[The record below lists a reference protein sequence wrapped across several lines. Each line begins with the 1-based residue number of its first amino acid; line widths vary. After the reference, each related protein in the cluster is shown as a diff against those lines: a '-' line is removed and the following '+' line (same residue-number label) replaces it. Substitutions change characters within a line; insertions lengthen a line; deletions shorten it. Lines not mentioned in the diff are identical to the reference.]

1 MRRASLRSAIPALI
15 AAGVV
20 VFASSSSAH
29 AASLAR
35 AGSAGGS
42 AAAMML
48 GTSDLPDG
56 YQPDASLTGPLTG
69 SRARALGAQPGQFG
83 TLDSWVRAWQRP
95 GVAKVIETAVQ
106 VGTHDIAREV
116 VESAA
121 TLLVHQG
128 AARQPLTGP
137 VGPAYGEPV
146 EASGTQEFELV
157 LPLARGPYYFT
168 LYVFVLSSSPSS
180 ASPLMSRL
188 AAAQADKVPADTP
201 DTADSGNLAP
211 YVAGGVAGV
220 LLMYMLL
227 ADGIAYLRNPLRRRR
242 LTKAGRY
249 GPVPDAADAAD
260 VSAAAKRDKR
270 IAIARLAVQLG
281 GVGLASCAVDRSQV
295 PYWYAYPVVGLTV
308 AWAGGRFIRP
318 GGTGRDRAHTIMAG
332 SHWVLVSALLAV
344 GSIAVLFGLAVVCDA
359 GLLNALPPGLPEK
372 NVFQPGWTTAQN
384 LSGSDLMVGL
394 ILLVLGAIIYRY
406 ARRLGSIDARRL
418 LERDSRPPVLYLRAF
433 GDDRLR
439 LWTATLGRS
448 SLIERFT
455 LRRFDRFEE
464 VLVRHLSQYG
474 PVIAVNP
481 PGTKLAPL
489 GAARQTIVN
498 AEWHAE
504 VAGWMAECT
513 LIVFLTPPIEV
524 REGLQWELRTVS
536 EHGYWDKTLVVVPP
550 VPANQLRDRW
560 QGFRAACG
568 GFWPFTVTGAVTDS
582 GALTLAFRDDRW
594 RVTRADR
601 RTEWTYGTA
610 FNQVLGHARHPTV
623 TSGRDVRPEAHHRR
637 LAWRPAALIA
647 AAVSVLAVGGLGTW
661 YAVGRIPPAH
671 RLTAATSSSSSA
683 PTPSSPVVTSPASPA
698 ASQPVTASSAAAS
711 SSPPA
716 GTVPLTDAAAQ
727 YPAAAAIQAVVTQY
741 FTAINDR
748 DYGAYLNTQSPENTM
763 TEAQFQAGFRSTQ
776 DSDAVITSIM
786 TGSGGRPA
794 ADVVFTSRQQ
804 PEDGPGG
811 ESCTKWR
818 VTLFFDTSTATYT
831 IDTPPASYH
840 AIYQACP

>member
-1 MRRASLRSAIPALI
+1 MRRASLRSAIPALV
-15 AAGVV
+15 AAVV
-20 VFASSSSAH
+20 VVSASSSSAH

-35 AGSAGGS
+35 TGSTGGS
-42 AAAMML
+42 AAAVML

-69 SRARALGAQPGQFG
+69 SRARVLGAQPGQFG
-83 TLDSWVRAWQRP
+83 TLDSWMRAWQRP
-95 GVAKVIETAVQ
+95 GVAKVIEVAVQ

-121 TLLVHQG
+121 TRLVHQG

-146 EASGTQEFELV
+146 EVSGTQEFELV
-157 LPLARGPYYFT
+157 FPLARGPYYFS

-188 AAAQADKVPADTP
+188 AAAQVDKVPADTP
-201 DTADSGNLAP
+201 DTADSGDLAP
-211 YVAGGVAGV
+211 YVAGAVTGV

-249 GPVPDAADAAD
+249 GPVSDAADAAD

-281 GVGLASCAVDRSQV
+281 GVGLAACAIDRSQV

-344 GSIAVLFGLAVVCDA
+344 GSIAVLFGLAIVCGA
-359 GLLNALPPGLPEK
+359 GLFTALPPGLPEK
-372 NVFQPGWTTAQN
+372 NGFGPGWTTAQS
-384 LSGSDLMVGL
+384 LSSNYMTSGL

-489 GAARQTIVN
+489 GAARQTIDN
-498 AEWHAE
+498 AEWHEE
-504 VAGWMAECT
+504 VAGWMAECA

-524 REGLQWELRTVS
+524 REGLRWELRTVS

-550 VPANQLRDRW
+550 VPANQLHDRW

-568 GFWPFTVTGAVTDS
+568 RFWPFTVTGAVTDS

-594 RVTRADR
+594 QVTRADR
-601 RTEWTYGTA
+601 RTEWTYGAA
-610 FNQVLGHARHPTV
+610 FNQALGHVRHPTII
-623 TSGRDVRPEAHHRR
+623 SGHDVRPEAHHRR
-637 LAWRPAALIA
+637 LTWRPAALIA
-647 AAVSVLAVGGLGTW
+647 AAVSVLAVGLGTW
-661 YAVGRIPPAH
+661 YAVGRASPAH
-671 RLTAATSSSSSA
+671 RLTAATSSSSPVA
-683 PTPSSPVVTSPASPA
+683 TPSSPVATSPASP
-698 ASQPVTASSAAAS
+698 AAS

-748 DYGAYLNTQSPENTM
+748 DYGAYVNTQSQENAL
-763 TEAQFQAGFRSTQ
+763 TEAQFEAGFRSTQ
-776 DSDAVITSIM
+776 DSDAVSTSIT
-786 TGSGGRPA
+786 TGSDERPA
-794 ADVVFTSRQQ
+794 AEVVFTSHQQ

-811 ESCTKWR
+811 ESCTNWQ
-818 VTLFFDTSTATYT
+818 VILFFDTSTATYT